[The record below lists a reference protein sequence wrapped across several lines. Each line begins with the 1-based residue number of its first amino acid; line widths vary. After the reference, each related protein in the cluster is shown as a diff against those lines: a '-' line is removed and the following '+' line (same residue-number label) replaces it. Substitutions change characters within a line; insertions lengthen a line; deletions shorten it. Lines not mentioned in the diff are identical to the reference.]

1 MKENEF
7 KTLVKRILTEKASD
21 EEKVQFEEAIS
32 QNEELKNRYAE
43 ALMAREVLKEMDLNP
58 DNVDI
63 INEEINLSPV
73 TSLDIPP
80 IEDKHIKE
88 LIAQKD
94 YKNALERLCVNES
107 GVPQSHGQI
116 VKEGLA
122 LFEREWEL
130 LAVAAELEL
139 PEQQSLINAAFK
151 KRSEACQKLAEARK
165 ALLKTFDIIERG
177 NKQKRADD
185 LKTAPGKFTG
195 PALAKELKI
204 NEEINSRLA
213 KQRSEIEFIK
223 KEADYIEK
231 MVIKKIQRISM
242 VDFEGK
248 FVSVDNGFWNHDKLI
263 ANRTIAKEREVF
275 FLFELGDG
283 KIVLMGC
290 NKHVVSADRNRAG
303 QLISDRRCPLSWERF
318 EIRNAAG
325 GFVNIQDSNGRFVSS
340 RLDDNKLLKAC
351 ADVPDKSELFRIEP
365 VSSPA
370 C

>member
-7 KTLVKRILTEKASD
+7 KALVKRILTEKASD

-43 ALMAREVLKEMDLNP
+43 TLMAWEVLKEMNLCP
-58 DNVDI
+58 DDVGI
-63 INEEINLSPV
+63 INENIDLSPV
-73 TSLDIPP
+73 LSLDIPP
-80 IEDKHIKE
+80 IEDNLIKE
-88 LIAQKD
+88 LIAQKN
-94 YKNALERLCVNES
+94 YKNALEKLCANES
-107 GVPQSHGQI
+107 GVLQGHGQI

-139 PEQQSLINAAFK
+139 PEQQSVITAAFR

-165 ALLKTFDIIERG
+165 VLLKTFDIIERV
-177 NKQKRADD
+177 NKEKRADD
-185 LKTAPGKFTG
+185 LKTAPGKLTG
-195 PALAKELKI
+195 PALVNELKK
-204 NEEINSRLA
+204 NVETNSRLV

-231 MVIKKIQRISM
+231 MVVKKIQRISM

-263 ANRTIAKEREVF
+263 ANRTIAKEREMF

-290 NKHVVSADRNRAG
+290 NKRVVSAERNRGG

-318 EIRNAAG
+318 AIQKASEG
-325 GFVNIQDSNGRFVSS
+325 YVNIQDSNGKFVSS
-340 RLDDNKLLKAC
+340 RLDDNKLVKAC
-351 ADVPDKSELFRIEP
+351 ADVPDKSERFRVEYL
-365 VSSPA
+365 
-370 C
+370 